1 MSATNP
7 SASPLD
13 RHGSPVR
20 TRGQVPGLAIASFVL
35 GLLGALLFWVPIV
48 GLLLGLMGLIFGLT
62 SRGNAKRGEYAS
74 TWQATAGA
82 ILGGLAVLA
91 SVAIL
96 VLALAS

>member
-13 RHGSPVR
+13 RHSSPVR

-35 GLLGALLFWVPIV
+35 GLLGALLFWVPFV
-48 GLLLGLMGLIFGLT
+48 GLLLGIMGLVFGLT
-62 SRGNAKRGEYAS
+62 SRGNAKRGSYAA

-91 SVAIL
+91 SIAIL
-96 VLALAS
+96 VIALSS

>member
-1 MSATNP
+1 MSANP

-13 RHGSPVR
+13 RHSSPVR
-20 TRGQVPGLAIASFVL
+20 SRGQVPGLAIASFVL

-48 GLLLGLMGLIFGLT
+48 GLLLGILGLTFGLT
-62 SRGNAKRGEYAS
+62 SRGNAKRGQYAS

-96 VLALAS
+96 VIALS